1 MKSCIKQI
9 QRATTNTEFR
19 RDTKLKDVIIS
30 ASLVIHP
37 QGRKKKTIK
46 KEDFGLEDDVI
57 ECQCISPDL
66 KGNFRVRLLIH
77 L

>member
-30 ASLVIHP
+30 ASLVIYP

-57 ECQCISPDL
+57 ECQCISPDS
-66 KGNFRVRLLIH
+66 K
-77 L
+77 